1 MDNFEAKIVVS
12 EIKGLLRTLERDV
25 KNAEFQLAFDN
36 LNELPKELEQIRKL
50 IDVIEGKVILNCGTQ
65 TDTDELY

>member
-1 MDNFEAKIVVS
+1 MDDFESKIVVS
-12 EIKGLLRTLERDV
+12 EIKGLLRTLESDIKDARY
-25 KNAEFQLAFDN
+25 QLAFDN
-36 LNELPKELEQIRKL
+36 LNKLPEQLKQIRKL